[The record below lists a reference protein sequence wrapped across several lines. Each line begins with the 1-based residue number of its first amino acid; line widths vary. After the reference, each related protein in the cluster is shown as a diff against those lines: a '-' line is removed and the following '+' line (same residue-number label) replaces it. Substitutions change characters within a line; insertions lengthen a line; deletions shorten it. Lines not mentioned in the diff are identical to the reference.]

1 MALANAVLLGFVI
14 CTSSSARILF
24 PLINEMTDLE
34 FNVYLVST
42 MIYYFCVHRTHVKGR
57 NLWTLN
63 TESFEEA

>member
-1 MALANAVLLGFVI
+1 MI
-14 CTSSSARILF
+14 
-24 PLINEMTDLE
+24 DLE

-42 MIYYFCVHRTHVKGR
+42 MIYYFCVYRTHVKGR